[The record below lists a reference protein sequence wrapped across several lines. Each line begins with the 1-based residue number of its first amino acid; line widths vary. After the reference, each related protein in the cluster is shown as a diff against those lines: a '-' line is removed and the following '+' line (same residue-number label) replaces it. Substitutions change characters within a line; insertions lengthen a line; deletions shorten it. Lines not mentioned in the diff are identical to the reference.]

1 MDSTADASE
10 LLDLARQ
17 LRAQLERHAGQGA
30 WAAPG
35 GPTARSPAPVV
46 ADAASNDPHRPSA
59 LPAAVPPSNE
69 IDSGVPELV
78 DEPSRPRLGLAQIR
92 AELGDCTRC
101 KLHATRTNLVFG
113 VGAEDAVLMFV
124 GEAPGEK
131 EDLAG
136 EPFVGPAGQLLD
148 KMIEAM
154 GWRRESVYIA
164 NVLKSRPPGNRNPE
178 PDEVAACSPFLDA
191 QIRAVAPRVI
201 VALGKPAAQH
211 LLQTNAPISALRG
224 QFHDRAGVRV
234 MPTFHPA
241 YLLREPAKK
250 REVWSDLK
258 LVMAELDRLGIVP
271 PHAPA

>member
-35 GPTARSPAPVV
+35 GPTAR
-46 ADAASNDPHRPSA
+46 
-59 LPAAVPPSNE
+59 LE
-69 IDSGVPELV
+69 TGVPEII
-78 DEPSRPRLGLAQIR
+78 DEPSASRMTLAQVR
-92 AELGDCTRC
+92 EELGNCTRC
-101 KLHATRTNLVFG
+101 KLHTTRTNLVFG

-131 EDLAG
+131 EDLKG

-191 QIRAVAPRVI
+191 QIRAIAPRVI

-211 LLQTNAPISALRG
+211 LLKTTAPISALRG
-224 QFHDRAGVRV
+224 TFHDRAGVRV
-234 MPTFHPA
+234 MPTYHPA
-241 YLLREPAKK
+241 YLLREPTKK
-250 REVWSDLK
+250 REAWSDLK

>member
-1 MDSTADASE
+1 MDSTANASE

-35 GPTARSPAPVV
+35 GPTAQRAEPIAPPP
-46 ADAASNDPHRPSA
+46 ASNAIAPHA
-59 LPAAVPPSNE
+59 
-69 IDSGVPELV
+69 SGVPELV
-78 DEPSRPRLGLAQIR
+78 DEPAPSHPRLTLAQVR
-92 AELGDCTRC
+92 EELGDCTRC
-101 KLHATRTNLVFG
+101 KLHTTRTNLVFG

-131 EDLAG
+131 EDLTG

-191 QIRAVAPRVI
+191 QIRAIAPRVI

-224 QFHDRAGVRV
+224 QFHERAGVRV

-241 YLLREPAKK
+241 YLLREPTKK
-250 REVWSDLK
+250 REAWSDLK